1 LKSLKTED
9 IWKVKLHLDFFLSS
23 VFDLKQNKNIVQ
35 SIFLR
40 LKNQKY
46 LEGIF
51 VNQKG
56 ALENKYLNA

>member
-23 VFDLKQNKNIVQ
+23 VFDLKQKKNIVQ
-35 SIFLR
+35 GI
-40 LKNQKY
+40 LKEQKY

-51 VNQKG
+51 VIQKG